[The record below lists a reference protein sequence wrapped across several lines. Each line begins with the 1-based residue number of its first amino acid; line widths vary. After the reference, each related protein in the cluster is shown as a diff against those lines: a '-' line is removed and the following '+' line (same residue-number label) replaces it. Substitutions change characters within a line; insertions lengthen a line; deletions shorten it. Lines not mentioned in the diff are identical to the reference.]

1 MTLTNKKRAALG
13 VALAAGWALSG
24 ATVWAQISPGFA
36 NTVQQ
41 NLATQRQA
49 SNAATN
55 AAGSGTATQE
65 PATKKAFATAAEK
78 WRDGRVEAL
87 FVAAQDYGG
96 RLETLKGCA
105 NDAKQLKSWFES
117 AYAEK
122 GVLTVLGDD
131 EADLGA
137 VATPSRANIM
147 NALTEKAGK
156 ECDRLIVTFAG
167 HGVNYDGKS
176 FLCPSD
182 VKGTSFDGAEGRSA
196 VLQKGLDNNLI
207 AVEAVLDVLKN
218 AKAKEVVVV
227 FDACRNA
234 DGQNADF
241 AREFTDMLA
250 NEGAGFQRKNGGFF
264 VLTSCSTG
272 EKARETTVGG
282 KTYGAFTYHFVEGLK
297 GKADFAEC
305 CDGYVTLNEAYNY
318 AQSKV
323 RGFQSPEL
331 FMASTQM
338 ANLPTMTRV
347 KLDDFVAGDAS
358 LEEVERWSD
367 SKFLLRS
374 GYELSRSNL
383 TPKPLKVGEKALSY
397 ALACAPNNALA
408 WELRGSARRAL
419 GDYEGAMNDWAQVGM
434 KLQLYVKSTHPA
446 RGNVP
451 EGADAPRSA
460 EEWNSVELITDKS
473 EKTGAKA
480 ETFDLLTVA
489 KFKDGWAWIAEK
501 NNEPLGAQAGWVP
514 VDKLTWHYSIAAN
527 IVNASKAQA
536 TQRSS
541 AISATARQ
549 PSSGL
554 SPGGTS
560 QMGPMSRPGGV
571 TPW

>member
-1 MTLTNKKRAALG
+1 MTSTNKKRAALG
-13 VALAAGWALSG
+13 VALAASWALSG

-36 NTVQQ
+36 NTVQN

-49 SNAATN
+49 ADAATN
-55 AAGSGTATQE
+55 ATASGTATRA
-65 PATKKAFATAAEK
+65 PATKKAFAPAEEK

-105 NDAKQLKSWFES
+105 NDAKQLKSWFDS
-117 AYAEK
+117 AYADK
-122 GVLTVLGDD
+122 GVLTVLSDD
-131 EADLGA
+131 DGADLGA
-137 VATPSRANIM
+137 SATPSRANIM
-147 NALTEKAGK
+147 NALNEKAGK
-156 ECDRLIVTFAG
+156 ACDRLIVTFAG
-167 HGVNYDGKS
+167 HGVNCDGKS

-196 VLQKGLDNNLI
+196 VLKKGLDNNLI
-207 AVEAVLDVLKN
+207 AVEDVLNVLKK

-234 DGQNADF
+234 DDQNADF

-272 EKARETTVGG
+272 EKAHETTVGG
-282 KTYGAFTYHFVEGLK
+282 KTYGAFTYYFVEGLK

-323 RGFQSPEL
+323 RGKQSPEL
-331 FMASTQM
+331 FMATAQM

-347 KLDDFVAGDAS
+347 NFDDFDDADLS
-358 LEEVERWSD
+358 EVDRWSD
-367 SKFLLRS
+367 AKFLLRS
-374 GYELSRSNL
+374 GYALSRSSL
-383 TPKPLKVGEKALSY
+383 TSKSLRVGEKALTA
-397 ALACAPNNALA
+397 ALTGAPNNALA
-408 WELRGSARRAL
+408 WELRGSARRSL
-419 GDYEGAMNDWAQVGM
+419 GDFEGALSDLEQVGR
-434 KLQLYVKSTHPA
+434 KLQLYVKSKLPK

-451 EGADAPRSA
+451 AGADAPRSA
-460 EEWNSVELITDKS
+460 EEWNKVEFVNDKS

-489 KFKDGWAWIAEK
+489 KFKNGWAYITEK

-514 VDKLTWHYSIAAN
+514 VDMLTWDYTIAAS

-536 TQRSS
+536 TQRTS

>member
-1 MTLTNKKRAALG
+1 M
-13 VALAAGWALSG
+13 
-24 ATVWAQISPGFA
+24 
-36 NTVQQ
+36 
-41 NLATQRQA
+41 
-49 SNAATN
+49 
-55 AAGSGTATQE
+55 
-65 PATKKAFATAAEK
+65 
-78 WRDGRVEAL
+78 EA
-87 FVAAQDYGG
+87 
-96 RLETLKGCA
+96 LKGCA
-105 NDAKQLKSWFES
+105 NDAKQLKSWFET

-122 GVLTVLGDD
+122 GALTVLSDGDA
-131 EADLGA
+131 EALGA
-137 VATPSRANIM
+137 SATPDRANIM

-167 HGVNYDGKS
+167 HGVNWDGKS

-182 VKGTSFDGAEGRSA
+182 VKGTSFAGAEGRSA
-196 VLQKGLDNNLI
+196 VLKKGLDNNLI
-207 AVEAVLDVLKN
+207 AVEDVLNVLKN
-218 AKAKEVVVV
+218 ATAKEVVVV
-227 FDACRNA
+227 FDACRDN
-234 DGQNADF
+234 DVENADF

-272 EKARETTVGG
+272 EKAKEITVGG
-282 KTYGAFTYHFVEGLK
+282 KIYGAFTYYFVEGLK

-318 AQSKV
+318 AQSMV
-323 RGFQSPEL
+323 RDKQSPEL

-347 KLDDFVAGDAS
+347 DLDDFAASGAS
-358 LEEVERWSD
+358 LAEVERWSD
-367 SKFLLRS
+367 AEFLLRS
-374 GYELSRSNL
+374 GYALSRSNL
-383 TPKPLKVGEKALSY
+383 TPKPLRVGEKALSA
-397 ALACAPNNALA
+397 ALTCAPNNALA
-408 WELRGSARRAL
+408 WELRGSARRSL
-419 GDYEGAMNDWAQVGM
+419 GDFEGALSDLEQVGR
-434 KLQLYVKSTHPA
+434 KLQLYVKSTHSA

-451 EGADAPRSA
+451 AGADAPRSA
-460 EEWNSVELITDKS
+460 EEWNNVELINDQS

-480 ETFDLLTVA
+480 ETFDLLTVS

-514 VDKLTWHYSIAAN
+514 VDKLTWHYSIAASV
-527 IVNASKAQA
+527 VNASKAQA